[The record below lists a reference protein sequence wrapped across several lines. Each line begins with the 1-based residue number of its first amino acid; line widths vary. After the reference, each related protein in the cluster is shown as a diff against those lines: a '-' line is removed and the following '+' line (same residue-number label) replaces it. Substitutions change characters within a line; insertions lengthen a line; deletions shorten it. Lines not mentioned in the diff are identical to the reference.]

1 MSVVPF
7 SWHLCNVLLFF
18 ATTLSGILSHIFFLW
33 GEQNRILHNQLEALH
48 IRLAEQERGIA
59 GLSSQR
65 TDSHGEDDL
74 HGVISYLRRSK
85 EIVST
90 HFCVCVIPY
99 SLWSNIYSFNYFRQK
114 QKYRCLSRRNH
125 GFR

>member
-1 MSVVPF
+1 MTI
-7 SWHLCNVLLFF
+7 LGNILF
-18 ATTLSGILSHIFFLW
+18 HV
-33 GEQNRILHNQLEALH
+33 QNKILHNRLEALH

-74 HGVISYLRRSK
+74 HGVVSYLRRSK
-85 EIVST
+85 EIVSAEYYYIML
-90 HFCVCVIPY
+90 FLVGG
-99 SLWSNIYSFNYFRQK
+99 IYSVNYFRRK